1 MSLFS
6 LKNVTFKNL
15 IHYSSLTIHENKT
28 TFICGKSGSGKSTL
42 LKLLNATISPEEGE
56 ILYQGK
62 SINEYDTIALRRD
75 VMLVAQSVYLFD
87 TTIRNNFEEFYSYRG
102 LLTPSEEVMNLFLNI
117 CLSDFPL
124 TNNCRDMSGG
134 ERQRIYIAI
143 CLSFHPKV
151 LMLDEPTSAL
161 DEATAV
167 SLLQNLKQYCNEH
180 GITLIAITHDKAL
193 AKSYGDE
200 YISLDSEVSCE

>member
-1 MSLFS
+1 
-6 LKNVTFKNL
+6 
-15 IHYSSLTIHENKT
+15 
-28 TFICGKSGSGKSTL
+28 
-42 LKLLNATISPEEGE
+42 
-56 ILYQGK
+56 
-62 SINEYDTIALRRD
+62 
-75 VMLVAQSVYLFD
+75 
-87 TTIRNNFEEFYSYRG
+87 
-102 LLTPSEEVMNLFLNI
+102 
-117 CLSDFPL
+117 
-124 TNNCRDMSGG
+124 MSGG

-180 GITLIAITHDKAL
+180 GITLIAITHDKTL